1 MMMMRLFSYAT
12 LLRKYSLEKN
22 LVPTVPYRLVKNDFS
37 KSPKNDE
44 FILNCVIVLTDN
56 LYI

>member
-1 MMMMRLFSYAT
+1 MMMRLFSYAT